1 MKQTNTT
8 GHLFIGNVSQHR
20 VELNVIL
27 SLLLLF
33 HRGKN
38 GDRNNKQ
45 IRGEEKLSYVVSRF
59 AYFHHNFQSHAE
71 YLDYLNRLFAHFF
84 PRLRRRPFVE
94 SLIFFHSFV
103 YSFAIRLL
111 FVCYSISVDEKQ
123 NLKNRYKLH
132 KWHTNVSL
140 LKQMDTYGGMTVCC
154 CAQPNRT
161 ILWFTVEIS
170 TVVYTLL
177 AIISYRSRYAY

>member
-59 AYFHHNFQSHAE
+59 AYFHHIFQSHAE

-103 YSFAIRLL
+103 YSFAIPFRLTKNKTWKTVTSCTNDTQMSHCWNKWTLMEEWQFAVALNRIEQFYDSLSKYRRL
-111 FVCYSISVDEKQ
+111 F
-123 NLKNRYKLH
+123 
-132 KWHTNVSL
+132 
-140 LKQMDTYGGMTVCC
+140 
-154 CAQPNRT
+154 
-161 ILWFTVEIS
+161 ILYWQ
-170 TVVYTLL
+170 
-177 AIISYRSRYAY
+177 

>member
-59 AYFHHNFQSHAE
+59 AYFHHIFQSHAE

-84 PRLRRRPFVE
+84 PRLRHRPFVG

-103 YSFAIRLL
+103 YSFAIPFRLT
-111 FVCYSISVDEKQ
+111 
-123 NLKNRYKLH
+123 KNKTWKTVTSCTNDTQMSHCWNKWTLMEEWQFAVALNRIEHFMIHCRNIDGCLYFIGNNKL
-132 KWHTNVSL
+132 
-140 LKQMDTYGGMTVCC
+140 Y
-154 CAQPNRT
+154 
-161 ILWFTVEIS
+161 I
-170 TVVYTLL
+170 
-177 AIISYRSRYAY
+177 